1 MESFRCL
8 SCLKNLIFGRKY
20 SKHDEKQENI
30 AQNNGEDKNNEINEE
45 DKNNE
50 INEED
55 KKIDSSAI
63 VVNDP
68 PKTKENNKLITSK
81 DKKVNNIKDSKW
93 EIIDKT
99 KKIEI

>member
-45 DKNNE
+45 DKK
-50 INEED
+50 INF
-55 KKIDSSAI
+55 IGI

>member
-1 MESFRCL
+1 MFKCI

-20 SKHDEKQENI
+20 SKHNEKQENV
-30 AQNNGEDKNNEINEE
+30 AQNNR
-45 DKNNE
+45 
-50 INEED
+50 ED
-55 KKIDSSAI
+55 KKIDSSTI

-68 PKTKENNKLITSK
+68 PKTKENVDQNNGE